1 MMGYFLLRFRPLHQL
16 VAKKNMNL
24 SHSQIRALISNPETL
39 ASLKS
44 LLDREI
50 LNLSSLD
57 KLSNDDLDS
66 LKIAAFNT
74 VISFEDS
81 KPVRSYKTRET
92 EDTYAF
98 NIQIHGV
105 EGCYVVFADE
115 CDVEGA
121 FDTLEEAESN
131 IIIMYGQIV
140 KY

>member
-1 MMGYFLLRFRPLHQL
+1 
-16 VAKKNMNL
+16 MNL

-50 LNLSSLD
+50 RNLSSLD

-98 NIQIHGV
+98 NIHIHGV

-131 IIIMYGQIV
+131 IIIMYGQDV
-140 KY
+140 NLY